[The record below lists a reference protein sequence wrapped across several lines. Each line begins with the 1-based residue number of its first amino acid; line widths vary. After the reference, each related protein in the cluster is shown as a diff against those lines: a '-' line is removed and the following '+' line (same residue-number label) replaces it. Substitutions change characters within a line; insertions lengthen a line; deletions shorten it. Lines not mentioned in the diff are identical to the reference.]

1 MNVTDD
7 AANELK
13 KILDEFNKEGAG
25 VRIFSTQG
33 CCGPSIQ
40 LDIVP
45 QPGSEDTI
53 VSIGNIDFFI
63 EKSLVPT
70 LSSVTLDY
78 GVNGFRLNGLVRS
91 GGCCN

>member
-1 MNVTDD
+1 MNITDD

-13 KILDEFNKEGAG
+13 KILVEFNKEGAG

-33 CCGPSIQ
+33 CCGPTIQ
-40 LDIVP
+40 MDIVP
-45 QPGSEDTI
+45 QPGKEDTI

-63 EKSLVPT
+63 EKSLVST

-91 GGCCN
+91 GGCCS